1 MARTKASLNEGTR
14 LADYLA
20 ASLLARVF
28 AAERVHE
35 ALNAHDANSRRVR
48 RFPAVAGVYYVVAL
62 SLYPECSYEA
72 VFSAVAE
79 GLAWAARSPA
89 PVPVAKSSISEL
101 RIRIGADPLRDLM
114 RTCCMPLADLQH
126 QPEAFY
132 KGLRLVAID
141 GTRMELADEEPVAR
155 EFGRPGSRTG
165 LAGYPQAQCVA
176 LAECATHAILSAE
189 IGPYNNDEWTL
200 SQYLLGALEPG
211 MLCLADRGYNS
222 AEHWQQ
228 ALASGAQLL
237 WRATEGRHL
246 PVLHMLSDGSYLS
259 EIEPSAPVKRR
270 RASNEPGVQST
281 KSTVRV
287 IEYQL
292 AGVQDAQSRYR
303 LITSLLDHEQAP
315 ALELA
320 ALYHQRWRIELLFDE
335 LKTHLHQGR
344 RTLRSKTPELVRQE
358 FYGWVLAHY
367 AVRWLLHQGAAR
379 SGQQAKDLS
388 FTAHL
393 HLIKREQPRSGAF
406 PPTDAQTAPPMVDS
420 RSQRKRK
427 TDLRPHP
434 APATATHGQATQ
446 LAVRSF
452 HAVAAQ
458 GPTS

>member
-1 MARTKASLNEGTR
+1 MARTKAGLNEGTR

-28 AAERVHE
+28 PAERVNE
-35 ALNAHDANSRRVR
+35 ALDAHDANSRRVR

-89 PVPVAKSSISEL
+89 PAPVGKSSISEL

-114 RTCCMPLADLQH
+114 RTCCLPLADERQ

-141 GTRMELADEEPVAR
+141 GTRMELPDEVAVAQ

-165 LAGYPQAQCVA
+165 HAGYPQAQCVA

-237 WRATEGRHL
+237 WRAAEGRHL
-246 PVLHMLSDGSYLS
+246 PVLQALPDGSYLS
-259 EIEPSAPVKRR
+259 QIEPSAPVKRR
-270 RASNEPGVQST
+270 RAASEPGAQCV
-281 KSTVRV
+281 KSAVRV
-287 IEYQL
+287 IEYL
-292 AGVQDAQSRYR
+292 LPGVPDAQSRYR
-303 LITSLLDHEQAP
+303 LITSLLDPVQAP
-315 ALELA
+315 AQELA

-335 LKTHLHQGR
+335 LKTHLHQAR

-379 SGQQAKDLS
+379 SGLQAQDLS
-388 FTAHL
+388 FTAHI

-406 PPTDAQTAPPMVDS
+406 PPTAPQTAPSLVD
-420 RSQRKRK
+420 RRARRQRQ
-427 TDLRPHP
+427 TDLRSH
-434 APATATHGQATQ
+434 AAGATSANGQATQ
-446 LAVRSF
+446 LTVSALQALDALQPS
-452 HAVAAQ
+452 
-458 GPTS
+458 S

>member
-1 MARTKASLNEGTR
+1 MARTKAGLNDGTR

-28 AAERVHE
+28 PAERVNE

-48 RFPAVAGVYYVVAL
+48 RFPAVAGMYYVVAL

-89 PVPVAKSSISEL
+89 PAPVARSSISDM

-114 RTCCMPLADLQH
+114 RTCCLPLADEQH
-126 QPEAFY
+126 QAEAFY

-141 GTRMELADEEPVAR
+141 GTRMELADEQSVAQA
-155 EFGRPGSRTG
+155 FGRPGSRTG
-165 LAGYPQAQCVA
+165 HAGYPQAQCVA

-237 WRATEGRHL
+237 WRAAEGRHL
-246 PVLHMLSDGSYLS
+246 PVLRMLPDGSYLS
-259 EIEPSAPVKRR
+259 QIEPSAPVKRR
-270 RASNEPGVQST
+270 RAASTGVQT
-281 KSTVRV
+281 TASTVRV

-292 AGVQDAQSRYR
+292 KGVPTTQPRYR
-303 LITSLLDHEQAP
+303 LMTSVLDHEHAP
-315 ALELA
+315 AQELA

-406 PPTDAQTAPPMVDS
+406 PPTAAQAAPPLVE
-420 RSQRKRK
+420 RGPQRKRK
-427 TDLRPHP
+427 ADLRAHSQ
-434 APATATHGQATQ
+434 PATPAHDQTTKLALRALQA
-446 LAVRSF
+446 F
-452 HAVAAQ
+452 AALQ
-458 GPTS
+458 PSR

>member
-28 AAERVHE
+28 PAERVHE

-89 PVPVAKSSISEL
+89 PAPVAKSSISEL

-114 RTCCMPLADLQH
+114 RSCCLPLADEQH

-141 GTRMELADEEPVAR
+141 GTRMELADEEPVAQ

-165 LAGYPQAQCVA
+165 HAGYPQAQCVA

-200 SQYLLGALEPG
+200 SQYLLGSLEPG

-246 PVLHMLSDGSYLS
+246 PVLRMLPDGSYLS
-259 EIEPSAPVKRR
+259 EIQPSAPVKRR
-270 RASNEPGVQST
+270 RAANEPGAQTT
-281 KSTVRV
+281 KSPVRV

-292 AGVQDAQSRYR
+292 TGVPDAQPRYR
-303 LITSLLDHEQAP
+303 LITSLMDHEQAP
-315 ALELA
+315 AQELA

-406 PPTDAQTAPPMVDS
+406 PPTAAQKAPPLVD
-420 RSQRKRK
+420 RSAQRKRK

-434 APATATHGQATQ
+434 EPATAPHGQATQ
-446 LAVRSF
+446 LALRSVQ
-452 HAVAAQ
+452 ALATPQ
-458 GPTS
+458 PTS